1 MPAPRFNFL
10 PHTVELN
17 YQPTLLQTRE
27 EIAVVILGPLMN
39 IVVFSL
45 LVVFAWICP
54 KVFGLIPDIASKFV
68 MAYGI
73 MTFFDPLLTLL
84 MDCALTVGAGGRLV
98 GLGLACGL
106 GWIEFVDCM
115 VRLVWFELGLG
126 WCDLSWH
133 GLD

>member
-1 MPAPRFNFL
+1 M
-10 PHTVELN
+10 ELN
-17 YQPTLLQTRE
+17 YQPTLLQTR

-84 MDCALTVGAGGRLV
+84 MDCALMVGAVGGVGFGVWV
-98 GLGLACGL
+98 GLDWVEFCGL
-106 GWIEFVDCM
+106 YGRIGV
-115 VRLVWFELGLG
+115 V
-126 WCDLSWH
+126 
-133 GLD
+133 

>member
-84 MDCALTVGAGGRLV
+84 MDCAL
-98 GLGLACGL
+98 
-106 GWIEFVDCM
+106 M
-115 VRLVWFELGLG
+115 VRVGSWWGWVWRMGWVRLG
-126 WCDLSWH
+126 
-133 GLD
+133 

>member
-1 MPAPRFNFL
+1 M
-10 PHTVELN
+10 ELN

-84 MDCALTVGAGGRLV
+84 MDCALMVGAGGWLV
-98 GLGLACGL
+98 GCGLAYGL
-106 GWIEFVDCM
+106 GWIGSSFVDCT
-115 VRLVWFELGLG
+115 VRLVWFELGLVWVWVG
-126 WCDLSWH
+126 MI
-133 GLD
+133 